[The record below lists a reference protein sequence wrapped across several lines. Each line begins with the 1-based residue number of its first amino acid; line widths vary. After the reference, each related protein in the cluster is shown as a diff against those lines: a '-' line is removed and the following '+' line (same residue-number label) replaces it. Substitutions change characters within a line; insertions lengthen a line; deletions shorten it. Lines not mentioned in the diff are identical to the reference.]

1 MLLELKQLNKTY
13 GTNNVLNQ
21 ISAQFTSGL
30 YGLLGANGTGKTT
43 LLNLISHF
51 TRPDEGQ
58 ILLDGHAQSAD
69 FYQHIGFLPSI
80 SAITATLQAWTFCST
95 WQP

>member
-30 YGLLGANGTGKTT
+30 
-43 LLNLISHF
+43 
-51 TRPDEGQ
+51 
-58 ILLDGHAQSAD
+58 
-69 FYQHIGFLPSI
+69 
-80 SAITATLQAWTFCST
+80 
-95 WQP
+95 